1 MKSDVSCILV
11 LSLLRE
17 SLLAFSHSLI
27 CDSSLFMLLL
37 TVVWTFG
44 WVWLSKEWR
53 YPTGV
58 VSSAYIMDLNL
69 LLAQSISLM

>member
-1 MKSDVSCILV
+1 MYLV

-27 CDSSLFMLLL
+27 NDSSLFMLLL
-37 TVVWTFG
+37 KDVWSFG

-53 YPTGV
+53 DPTSV
-58 VSSAYIMDLNL
+58 VSSAYRMDLNL
-69 LLAQSISLM
+69 LLAQ